1 MKATKAK
8 KATQA
13 QEAKWADLPRIHP
26 NAAGLDIHAN
36 EIVACVPCD
45 RTEQPIRVF
54 GTYTPDLEKLAEWLQ
69 ACGIET
75 VAMEATG
82 VYWVPVHEVLEARG
96 FEVYLVNAR
105 HVKNVPGRKSDV
117 SDAQWSQTLHT
128 YGLLR
133 SSFLSEGAWRT
144 LRAIWRHRASL
155 IEHRAAHIQHM
166 QKALQQM
173 NIQLTQVLSDITGVT
188 GMEIIRAIVAGQRDP
203 VRLAQY
209 RNPRCASS
217 EEEIAKALMGH
228 YRAEHVFTLK
238 QALAL
243 YDFYTVQIRECDAE
257 MERQST
263 AMEPPASDE
272 GHGGLP
278 PLEARPKKGSHCK
291 NAPAFDVRTHLYH
304 LTGVDLT
311 AVHGIEENIA
321 QTIISETGTDMSAW
335 PTAKHYCSWLGL
347 ACHNDI
353 SGGKVLRSKTLRTGN
368 RAGQAY
374 RLAAQSVMR
383 SDNAFGAFFRRK
395 AALLGKPQATVATAH
410 KIARVVYT
418 MLKHQVPFHSM
429 SAEEYE
435 RQQLERDVA
444 RLKKRAAKLGFEL
457 TPTCTTASF

>member
-8 KATQA
+8 QAAKA
-13 QEAKWADLPRIHP
+13 QEPKWAELPRIHP
-26 NAAGLDIHAN
+26 NAAGLDIHAS

-54 GTYTPDLEKLAEWLQ
+54 GTYTPDLEKLADWLQ

-82 VYWVPVHEVLEARG
+82 VYWIPVHEVLEARG
-96 FEVYLVNAR
+96 FVVYLVNAR
-105 HVKNVPGRKSDV
+105 HLKNVPGRKSDV
-117 SDAQWSQTLHT
+117 SDAQWSQTLHS

-144 LRAIWRHRASL
+144 LRAIWRHRESL

-173 NIQLTQVLSDITGVT
+173 NIQLPQVLSDITGVT
-188 GMEIIRAIVAGQRDP
+188 GMQIIRAIVAGKRDP
-203 VRLAQY
+203 VELAQY
-209 RNPRCASS
+209 RNPRCAHS
-217 EEEIAKALMGH
+217 EEEIAKALTGH
-228 YRAEHVFTLK
+228 YRAEHVFALK

-243 YDFYTVQIRECDAE
+243 YDFYTAQILECDAE
-257 MERQST
+257 MERQY
-263 AMEPPASDE
+263 ALVEPPASDE
-272 GHGGLP
+272 GQG
-278 PLEARPKKGSHCK
+278 PLSPLGDRPKKDSHAK
-291 NAPAFDVRTHLYH
+291 NAPTFDVRTHLYS

-311 AVHGIEENIA
+311 VVPGIQENTA
-321 QTIISETGTDMSAW
+321 QTIIAETGTDMSPW

-347 ACHNDI
+347 AGHNDI
-353 SGGKVLRSKTLRTGN
+353 SGGKVLRSKTLKTGN

-383 SDNAFGAFFRRK
+383 SDNAFGAFYRRK
-395 AALLGKPQATVATAH
+395 AALLGKAQAIVATAH
-410 KIARVVYT
+410 KIARVVYA
-418 MLKHQVPFHSM
+418 MLKNRTPFHSM
-429 SAEEYE
+429 SAQDYE
-435 RQQLERDVA
+435 RQQLTRDLA

-457 TPTCTTASF
+457 TPTCATASF